1 MVLEGRTLV
10 DEATAAA
17 DEDLLDPSELSR
29 VVLADAELGNGSK
42 VGMVK
47 APPHGPSTN
56 RLLRHSVTPADMLA
70 ESPTP
75 MLALTLG
82 KAMLMFGRPTL
93 ALSPALSLALMLAP
107 RLGGLTL
114 ISMGGT
120 LTPMLA
126 PRLALAAILALAE
139 IPTPRLADR
148 IPDGSGI
155 DGIAGRVIGVV
166 ATDIVV

>member
-1 MVLEGRTLV
+1 M

-17 DEDLLDPSELSR
+17 DDDLLDASELPS
-29 VVLADAELGNGSK
+29 VVLADAELGDGSE

-47 APPHGPSTN
+47 VPPHGPSTS
-56 RLLRHSVTPADMLA
+56 RLLRHNVTPADMLG

-75 MLALTLG
+75 MLALMLG

-93 ALSPALSLALMLAP
+93 ALGPALSLALMLAP
-107 RLGGLTL
+107 ILGGLTL
-114 ISMGGT
+114 ISMGGM

-148 IPDGSGI
+148 FPDGGGI

-166 ATDIVV
+166 ATDVVV